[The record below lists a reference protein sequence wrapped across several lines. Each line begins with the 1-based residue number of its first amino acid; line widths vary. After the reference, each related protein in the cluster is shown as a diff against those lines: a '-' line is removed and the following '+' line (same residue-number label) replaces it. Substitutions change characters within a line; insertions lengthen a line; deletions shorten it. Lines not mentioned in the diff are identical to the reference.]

1 MVSKPFWWIVAS
13 RTACF
18 GYPIAPRY
26 FRDFKPTLRGAKSLS
41 WKNTD
46 GERELHHFIILS
58 MKIRHEFMVIWG
70 HLRCFPDN
78 FCFIFQLSSW
88 LVGTWHSAF
97 MFFLR
102 RWSRLR
108 KDRRW
113 MRWSSLWY
121 LNEYNPLPFKP
132 EVRLVHLQDARVLKC
147 FHVFSIYILHYTS
160 YIFIILFKIWI
171 LRPNFILTVLC
182 AFHLRWLCNVGLCSR
197 LKNRNLHFPNGNF
210 WIPKSLSAI
219 CSGDFSLILSK
230 VSGIPGRELPPP
242 PPPARKTKW
251 TCSACG
257 TMNFETWTIV
267 PCRKKTWKKSG
278 KRNTKLG
285 AFGNGMVLC
294 LKIWFWFWQW
304 KTWKPSLPCWRCLLG
319 DPTLR
324 VYWKISSC
332 KSRACDCVYI

>member
-41 WKNTD
+41 WRKTG

-70 HLRCFPDN
+70 HLRCFPDIFFSN
-78 FCFIFQLSSW
+78 FLLGLLEHDTVLSCFSYGADPASARTDDGWGEAAF
-88 LVGTWHSAF
+88 GTWTSTIHSPSNPKFVWYTYRMRVFWSVF
-97 MFFLR
+97 MCFL
-102 RWSRLR
+102 
-108 KDRRW
+108 
-113 MRWSSLWY
+113 
-121 LNEYNPLPFKP
+121 
-132 EVRLVHLQDARVLKC
+132 
-147 FHVFSIYILHYTS
+147 YILHYTS
-160 YIFIILFKIWI
+160 YIFIILFKMANFWDLISFWQFFVPSIWDGY
-171 LRPNFILTVLC
+171 V
-182 AFHLRWLCNVGLCSR
+182 VGLCSR

-257 TMNFETWTIV
+257 TMNFETWTYLDH
-267 PCRKKTWKKSG
+267 CA
-278 KRNTKLG
+278 NC
-285 AFGNGMVLC
+285 AM
-294 LKIWFWFWQW
+294 
-304 KTWKPSLPCWRCLLG
+304 
-319 DPTLR
+319 
-324 VYWKISSC
+324 
-332 KSRACDCVYI
+332 